1 MTLILSERGGGLK
14 SLVGQAVAGAGQWI
28 TTSAHGLRTLTGGE
42 GAPIQ
47 TKIRVTTA

>member
-1 MTLILSERGGGLK
+1 MTLILCQRGGGLK

-28 TTSAHGLRTLTGGE
+28 TNLAHGLRTLTGGE
-42 GAPIQ
+42 GAPNQ